1 LTVARFVRGSAD
13 FFVAGRRLNAPL
25 VFATVLAS
33 NIGAGATIGATGL
46 GYRDGISAWWW
57 SGSAAIGSIF
67 LALFVG
73 PRLWKIAA
81 ERNLYTAGDY
91 LETRY
96 GPTVRAIVAS
106 LIWLATLSILAGQLI
121 AGAAVLTVVA
131 GVPRWVGTMISA
143 LVMTATFVSGG
154 LLGSTWVNAVQLVVL
169 LCGFIAALPIVLS
182 SAGGISG
189 ILANPNVPSTF
200 GDFLHSSGPGSGWTW
215 LIALGPAFVI
225 SPGLMQ
231 KAYGASSAR
240 AVKLGIGFQAIALAA
255 FAFVPPLFGMA
266 ARAIHPGITD
276 PNLVLPTLLV
286 EQLSPA
292 LGALAL
298 AAVFS
303 AEVNTCD
310 ALLFMLSTSLS
321 QDLYKRFLRPQ
332 ATDAQLLRVARWSA
346 FAGGVGGVLFALR
359 LGTVIDALKIFY
371 SLLGVTLLVPV
382 IGGLYVRRATSAEAL
397 VSMAAGIATLLVVRF
412 AVVAHY
418 PWADPT
424 AAGLVAAAIAFALTL
439 LVRSARASAPHDARS
454 STSSSDSS

>member
-1 LTVARFVRGSAD
+1 LTVARFVRGSSD

-73 PRLWKIAA
+73 PRLWRIAA

-143 LVMTATFVSGG
+143 LVMTVTFVSGG

-169 LCGFIAALPIVLS
+169 LCGFIAALPIVLGA
-182 SAGGISG
+182 AGGISG

-215 LIALGPAFVI
+215 VIALAPAFII

-231 KAYGASSAR
+231 KAYGASSAK
-240 AVKLGIGFQAIALAA
+240 AVSRGIGFQAIALAA

-332 ATDAQLLRVARWSA
+332 ATDAQLLRVARWAA

-359 LGTVIDALKIFY
+359 LATVIDALKIFY

-382 IGGLYVRRATSAEAL
+382 IGGLYVRRAGSVEAL

-412 AVVAHY
+412 AFVARY
-418 PWADPT
+418 PWMDPT
-424 AAGLVAAAIAFALTL
+424 AAGLVAAAIAFGITL
-439 LVRSARASAPHDARS
+439 LIRTATPNPFAD
-454 STSSSDSS
+454 STV

>member
-1 LTVARFVRGSAD
+1 MTVARFVRGSSD

-73 PRLWKIAA
+73 PRLWRIAA

-143 LVMTATFVSGG
+143 LVMTVTFVSGG

-169 LCGFIAALPIVLS
+169 LCGFIAALPIVLGA
-182 SAGGISG
+182 AGGISG

-215 LIALGPAFVI
+215 VIALAPAFII

-231 KAYGASSAR
+231 KAYGASSAK
-240 AVKLGIGFQAIALAA
+240 AVSRGIGFQAIALAA

-332 ATDAQLLRVARWSA
+332 ATDAQLLRVARWAA

-359 LGTVIDALKIFY
+359 LATVIDALKIFY

-382 IGGLYVRRATSAEAL
+382 IGGLYVRRAGSVEAL
-397 VSMAAGIATLLVVRF
+397 VSMAAGIATLLLVRF
-412 AVVAHY
+412 AFVARY
-418 PWADPT
+418 PWMDPT
-424 AAGLVAAAIAFALTL
+424 AAGLVAAAIAFGITL
-439 LVRSARASAPHDARS
+439 LIRTATPNPFAD
-454 STSSSDSS
+454 STV

>member
-1 LTVARFVRGSAD
+1 MRGSAD

-73 PRLWKIAA
+73 PRLWRIAA

-91 LETRY
+91 LELRY

-143 LVMTATFVSGG
+143 LVTTATFVSGG

-169 LCGFIAALPIVLS
+169 LCGFTAALPIVLGH
-182 SAGGISG
+182 AGGISG
-189 ILANPNVPSTF
+189 ILANSNVPSTF
-200 GDFLHSSGPGSGWTW
+200 GDFLHSSGPGSGWTF
-215 LIALGPAFVI
+215 LIALGPAFII
-225 SPGLMQ
+225 SPGLLQ

-240 AVKLGIGFQAIALAA
+240 AVKRGIGIQAIALAA
-255 FAFVPPLFGMA
+255 FAFIPPLFGMA
-266 ARAIHPGITD
+266 ARTLHPGITD

-332 ATDAQLLRVARWSA
+332 ASDAQLLRVARWSA

-359 LGTVIDALKIFY
+359 LATVIDALKIFY
-371 SLLGVTLLVPV
+371 ALLGETLLVPV
-382 IGGLYVRRATSAEAL
+382 IGGLYVRRAGSAEAL

-412 AVVAHY
+412 AVVASY
-418 PWADPT
+418 PWVDPT

-439 LVRSARASAPHDARS
+439 LVRGGTPGISDARS
-454 STSSSDSS
+454 RPGPASRRDSPVS

>member
-1 LTVARFVRGSAD
+1 MTVARFVRGSSD

-73 PRLWKIAA
+73 PRLWRIAA

-143 LVMTATFVSGG
+143 LVMTVTFVSGG

-169 LCGFIAALPIVLS
+169 LCGFIAALPIVLGA
-182 SAGGISG
+182 AGGISG

-215 LIALGPAFVI
+215 VIALAPAFII

-231 KAYGASSAR
+231 KAYGASSAK
-240 AVKLGIGFQAIALAA
+240 AVSRGIGFQAIALAA

-332 ATDAQLLRVARWSA
+332 ATDAQLLRVARWAA
-346 FAGGVGGVLFALR
+346 FSGGVGGVLFALR
-359 LGTVIDALKIFY
+359 LATVIDALKIFY

-382 IGGLYVRRATSAEAL
+382 IGGLYVRHAGSVEAL

-412 AVVAHY
+412 AFVARY
-418 PWADPT
+418 PWMDPT
-424 AAGLVAAAIAFALTL
+424 AAGLVAAAIAFGITL
-439 LVRSARASAPHDARS
+439 LIRTATPNPFAD
-454 STSSSDSS
+454 STV

>member
-1 LTVARFVRGSAD
+1 LTVARFVRGSSD

-73 PRLWKIAA
+73 PRLWRIAA

-143 LVMTATFVSGG
+143 LVMTVTFVSGG

-169 LCGFIAALPIVLS
+169 LCGFIAALPIVLGA
-182 SAGGISG
+182 AGGISG

-215 LIALGPAFVI
+215 VIALAPAFII

-231 KAYGASSAR
+231 KAYGASSAK
-240 AVKLGIGFQAIALAA
+240 AVSRGIGFQAIALAA

-332 ATDAQLLRVARWSA
+332 ATDAQLLRVARWAA

-359 LGTVIDALKIFY
+359 LATVIDALKIFY

-382 IGGLYVRRATSAEAL
+382 IGGLYVRRAGSVEAL
-397 VSMAAGIATLLVVRF
+397 VSMAAGIATLLLVRF
-412 AVVAHY
+412 AFVARY
-418 PWADPT
+418 PWMDPT
-424 AAGLVAAAIAFALTL
+424 AAGLVAAAIAFGITL
-439 LVRSARASAPHDARS
+439 LIRTATPNPFAD
-454 STSSSDSS
+454 STV

>member
-1 LTVARFVRGSAD
+1 MTVARFVRGSSD

-73 PRLWKIAA
+73 PRLWRIAA

-143 LVMTATFVSGG
+143 LVMTVTFVSGG

-169 LCGFIAALPIVLS
+169 LCGFIAALPIVLGA
-182 SAGGISG
+182 AGGISG

-215 LIALGPAFVI
+215 VIALAPAFII

-231 KAYGASSAR
+231 KAYGASSAK
-240 AVKLGIGFQAIALAA
+240 AVSRGIGFQAIALAA

-332 ATDAQLLRVARWSA
+332 ATDAQLLRVARWAA

-359 LGTVIDALKIFY
+359 LATVIDALKIFY

-382 IGGLYVRRATSAEAL
+382 IGGLYVRRAGSVEAL

-412 AVVAHY
+412 AFVARY
-418 PWADPT
+418 PWMDPT
-424 AAGLVAAAIAFALTL
+424 AAGLVAAAIAFGITL
-439 LVRSARASAPHDARS
+439 LIRTATPNPFAD
-454 STSSSDSS
+454 STV

>member
-1 LTVARFVRGSAD
+1 MTVARFVRGSSD

-73 PRLWKIAA
+73 PRLWRIAA

-143 LVMTATFVSGG
+143 LVMTVTFVSGG

-169 LCGFIAALPIVLS
+169 LCGFIAALPIVLGA
-182 SAGGISG
+182 AGGISG

-215 LIALGPAFVI
+215 VIALAPAFII

-231 KAYGASSAR
+231 KAYGASSAK
-240 AVKLGIGFQAIALAA
+240 AVSRGIGFQAIALAA

-321 QDLYKRFLRPQ
+321 QDLYKRFLNPR
-332 ATDAQLLRVARWSA
+332 ADDARVLAVTRGA
-346 FAGGVGGVLFALR
+346 AVVCGGIAIALAIVSPTIIGVI
-359 LGTVIDALKIFY
+359 GVFY
-371 SLLGVTLLVPV
+371 GLLGVSLFVP
-382 IGGLYVRRATSAEAL
+382 ILAGLYVGRAGTPEAL
-397 VSMAAGIATLLVVRF
+397 ASIAAGVATMAALQLATGGRG
-412 AVVAHY
+412 VAGMT
-418 PWADPT
+418 PAL
-424 AAGLVAAAIAFALTL
+424 AGLTAAAIGFVVVFISRLRTHEPER
-439 LVRSARASAPHDARS
+439 VV
-454 STSSSDSS
+454 

>member
-1 LTVARFVRGSAD
+1 MTVARFVRGSSD

-91 LETRY
+91 LEARY

-143 LVMTATFVSGG
+143 LVMTVTFVSGG

-169 LCGFIAALPIVLS
+169 LCGFIAALPIVLGA
-182 SAGGISG
+182 AGGISG

-215 LIALGPAFVI
+215 VIALAPAFII

-231 KAYGASSAR
+231 KAYGASSAK
-240 AVKLGIGFQAIALAA
+240 AVSRGIGFQAIALAA

-292 LGALAL
+292 LSALAL

-332 ATDAQLLRVARWSA
+332 ATDAQLLRVARWAA

-359 LGTVIDALKIFY
+359 LATVIDALKIFY

-382 IGGLYVRRATSAEAL
+382 IGGLYVRRASSVEAL

-412 AVVAHY
+412 AFVARY
-418 PWADPT
+418 PWMDPT
-424 AAGLVAAAIAFALTL
+424 AAGLVAAAMAFGITL
-439 LVRSARASAPHDARS
+439 LIRAATPNPSAD
-454 STSSSDSS
+454 STV

>member
-1 LTVARFVRGSAD
+1 M
-13 FFVAGRRLNAPL
+13 
-25 VFATVLAS
+25 LAS

-73 PRLWKIAA
+73 PRLWRIAA

-143 LVMTATFVSGG
+143 LVMTVTFVSGG

-169 LCGFIAALPIVLS
+169 LCGFIAALPIVLGA
-182 SAGGISG
+182 AGGISG

-215 LIALGPAFVI
+215 VIALAPAFII

-231 KAYGASSAR
+231 KAYGASSAK
-240 AVKLGIGFQAIALAA
+240 AVSRGIGFQAIALAA

-332 ATDAQLLRVARWSA
+332 ATDAQLLRVARWAA

-359 LGTVIDALKIFY
+359 LATVIDALKIFY

-382 IGGLYVRRATSAEAL
+382 IGGLYVRRAGSVEAL

-412 AVVAHY
+412 AFVARY
-418 PWADPT
+418 PWMDPT
-424 AAGLVAAAIAFALTL
+424 AAGLVAAAIAFGITL
-439 LVRSARASAPHDARS
+439 LIRTATPNPFAD
-454 STSSSDSS
+454 STV